1 MLSELKI
8 EEGSWMSQPEN
19 RKKKKIDEL
28 HKHYHQ
34 TAQTE
39 CNDRD
44 AFIQRQEA
52 RLQEQAELLD
62 LAEDIIM
69 VLDQQHRIL
78 FWNHGAEEKYGWLKG
93 EVIGQY
99 AYTLLQTRF
108 PKPLA
113 QIDADL
119 LSQQRWDG
127 ELIHTRRDGTP
138 IIVESRW
145 ALHIDKIEQSLVIFV
160 INNDITQRK
169 KVEEL
174 LQKTLEELESR
185 VQARTT
191 DLSKVNADLEAE
203 IMERKRTEAVLRQRE
218 AELEIKSL
226 NMEEMNGAL
235 RILLKKR
242 EEDRN
247 ELEENVLANLKEM
260 VTPYLSKLRR
270 SNLDANQI
278 NYLGIIETHLREITS
293 PFLKSITSRHWNLT
307 PREFQVVSLIKD
319 GKTTKEIAELMNVC
333 TESVEPHR
341 NHIRAKFGLT
351 NQKINLRSYLLT
363 LQ

>member
-1 MLSELKI
+1 
-8 EEGSWMSQPEN
+8 MSQPEN
-19 RKKKKIDEL
+19 RRRENIDEL
-28 HKHYHQ
+28 HEHYHQ
-34 TAQTE
+34 TAQQE
-39 CNDRD
+39 CNHRD

-93 EVIGQY
+93 EVIGQC
-99 AYTLLQTRF
+99 AYTLLQTCF

-113 QIDADL
+113 EIDADL
-119 LSQQRWDG
+119 LLQRRWDG
-127 ELIHTRRDGTP
+127 ELMHTHKNGTP
-138 IIVESRW
+138 IVVESRW
-145 ALHIDKIEQSLVIFV
+145 ALHRDKIENSLVILV

-169 KVEEL
+169 KAEEM

-185 VQARTT
+185 VQRRTV

-203 IMERKRTEAVLRQRE
+203 IIERKRTEEVLRQRE
-218 AELEIKSL
+218 AELEIKSR

-235 RILLKKR
+235 KVLLKKR

-247 ELEENVLANLKEM
+247 ELEENVLANIKEM
-260 VTPYLSKLRR
+260 VTPYLGKLRR
-270 SNLDANQI
+270 SNLDANQL
-278 NYLGIIETHLREITS
+278 NYLSIMEAHLLEITS
-293 PFLKSITSRHWNLT
+293 PFLKNITSRHWNLT
-307 PREFQVVSLIKD
+307 PREFQVASLIKD
-319 GKTTKEIAELMNVC
+319 NKTTKEIAELMNVC
-333 TESVEPHR
+333 AGSVELHR
-341 NHIRAKFGLT
+341 NHIRAKLGLT
-351 NQKINLRSYLLT
+351 NKKINLRSYLLT